1 MLKAGSDPVVGF
13 AGASYGGALA
23 LLVAGLDPRVDAIVP
38 AFTWNRLDQALFPQ
52 YRVAGAA
59 ASLADVTPVGG
70 TGVFKQGWA
79 SRLFSSGGRPP
90 DGGAPGGDPV
100 CGRFTAE
107 LCSGYRQAAETR
119 AGQPGAGRPAGR
131 VGTGPGAGRHHRPDP
146 DRRR

>member
-1 MLKAGSDPVVGF
+1 MLKAGGDPVIGF

-59 ASLADVTPVGG
+59 ESLADVTPVGG

-79 SRLFSSGGRPP
+79 SRLFSSGGR
-90 DGGAPGGDPV
+90 
-100 CGRFTAE
+100 
-107 LCSGYRQAAETR
+107 R
-119 AGQPGAGRPAGR
+119 AGRRCGGR
-131 VGTGPGAGRHHRPDP
+131 
-146 DRRR
+146 